1 MINEALIVNIERY
14 LKNTFINNQERLK
27 HIYNVK
33 KVAVALGEIYNVN
46 ISHVIVAS
54 YLHDVTK
61 ILSDTENIEIAGE
74 EYNESVPKACTHAY
88 AAVKIAISEFGI
100 ENEDILN
107 AIKYHCSGRKNMS
120 MLEKVVY
127 VSDFIEEGRDF
138 VTEGLRNIA
147 KQDINKAVLEIM
159 IQTKKYILK
168 QKEEFSSLT
177 EEAIIYYQNELEEFN
192 D

>member
-1 MINEALIVNIERY
+1 
-14 LKNTFINNQERLK
+14 
-27 HIYNVK
+27 
-33 KVAVALGEIYNVN
+33 
-46 ISHVIVAS
+46 
-54 YLHDVTK
+54 
-61 ILSDTENIEIAGE
+61 
-74 EYNESVPKACTHAY
+74 
-88 AAVKIAISEFGI
+88 
-100 ENEDILN
+100 
-107 AIKYHCSGRKNMS
+107 MS